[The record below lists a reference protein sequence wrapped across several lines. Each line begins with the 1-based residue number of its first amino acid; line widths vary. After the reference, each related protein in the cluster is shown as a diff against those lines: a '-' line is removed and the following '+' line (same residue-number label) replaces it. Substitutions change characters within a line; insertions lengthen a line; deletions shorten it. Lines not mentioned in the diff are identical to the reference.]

1 MSREL
6 SENEKSDLSL
16 VVVFLAKQK
25 ERPSCK
31 LFPILFDLIGEQS
44 FYDLLRVLAG
54 KRVRFP
60 SVSILLEAHT
70 AISIYKDV
78 SKIRNADRIGRGK
91 RLDELAKRHNCDA
104 KKLYKKAKRLLG

>member
-1 MSREL
+1 MREL

-31 LFPILFDLIGEQS
+31 LFPILFDLIGEQA

-60 SVSILLEAHT
+60 SASVLVEAHT
-70 AISIYKDV
+70 AISIYKEV
-78 SKIRNADRIGRGK
+78 SKIRNVDRIGRGK
-91 RLDELAKRHNCDA
+91 RLDELARIYNCDA
-104 KKLYKKAKRLLG
+104 KKLYKKAKKLLG

>member
-1 MSREL
+1 M
-6 SENEKSDLSL
+6 
-16 VVVFLAKQK
+16 FLAKQK

-54 KRVRFP
+54 KRIRFP
-60 SVSILLEAHT
+60 STSILLEAHT

-78 SKIRNADRIGRGK
+78 NRIRNANGIGRGK
-91 RLDELAKRHNCDA
+91 RLDELTKIYNYDA